1 VREVERRGSVRQA
14 CRVVAFA
21 ILVLLSACNRPPSI
35 QAEGQVVQHGAGFE
49 VTVPDGWQVTESR
62 AGLAVVRMT
71 PYGGGFPTLH
81 VRRVDRAEADALA
94 ISGSSRRL
102 ADTETTFRYRAWSNS
117 RGRGYRLDALLQGS
131 RGILVTEASIWDSST
146 SLNRRLF
153 DEEFW
158 PIINSIVDRGPAA
171 PVR

>member
-1 VREVERRGSVRQA
+1 MREVERRGSVRQA

-131 RGILVTEASIWDSST
+131 WDSST